1 MRLFELQTEFFLPL
15 WRRVAVVTVCLVWT
29 VFEFVSGSPFWGML
43 FGAMGVYALWQLF
56 FDGWPGNRQDT

>member
-15 WRRVAVVTVCLVWT
+15 WRRVVVVAVCLAWT

-43 FGAMGVYALWQLF
+43 FGGMGLYALWQLF
-56 FDGWPGNRQDT
+56 LDGWPGNRKDT